1 MWVTGMAAVNVVYTS
16 ATSDN
21 LSRHDILAWI
31 NGTLQLN
38 YTKIEEMCS
47 GAAYCQ
53 FMDMLFPGCLP
64 IKRVKFATMLEHE
77 YIQNCK
83 ILQASFKKVGVDK
96 VVPIEKLVKGR
107 FQDNFEFVQWFKK
120 FFDANYSGEEYDPI
134 AARGGTGV
142 ATGSKMAKGRKP
154 VSYGNTP
161 PKPAAVKTATAY
173 KPQARPQVSPAAQKP
188 HGPAGGAVQKAT
200 AAANQAEVKRLQ
212 EQIAELQVTAQGME
226 TERDFYFSKLRQI
239 EVVCQE
245 TDESSPLTQQIL
257 DIMYATEDGFVQP
270 AEEIVDDDPGAVV
283 GQDEQNYGYE
293 EYEDEQ
299 EEY

>member
-1 MWVTGMAAVNVVYTS
+1 MWVNGMAAVNVVYTS

-53 FMDMLFPGCLP
+53 FMDMLFPGSVP
-64 IKRVKFATMLEHE
+64 MKRVKFSTMLEHE

-83 ILQASFKKVGVDK
+83 ILQGSFKKVGVDK

-120 FFDANYSGEEYDPI
+120 FFDANYSGEEYDAV
-134 AARGGTGV
+134 AARGGSSV
-142 ATGSKMAKGRKP
+142 VTGSKAAKGKKP
-154 VSYGNTP
+154 VSYGTP
-161 PKPAAVKTATAY
+161 PKPAPTKSTTAY
-173 KPQARPQVSPAAQKP
+173 KPPARQQVSPAAHKP
-188 HGPAGGAVQKAT
+188 SQAPAGGGVPKAT
-200 AAANQAEVKRLQ
+200 AANQSVEIKKLQ
-212 EQIAELQVTAQGME
+212 EQVAELQVAAQGME

-245 TDESSPLTQQIL
+245 MEENSPLTQQIL
-257 DIMYATEDGFVQP
+257 EIMYATEDGFVQP
-270 AEEIVDDDPGAVV
+270 AEEDLVGNEQGAVV
-283 GQDEQNYGYE
+283 TDEQNYGYE